1 MYLIFSIIL
10 PKNKDK
16 DKYKHKIK
24 DLNTLIDLKNK
35 INIIYLLL
43 LQNLAFII
51 KKLI

>member
-16 DKYKHKIK
+16 DKYKYKIK